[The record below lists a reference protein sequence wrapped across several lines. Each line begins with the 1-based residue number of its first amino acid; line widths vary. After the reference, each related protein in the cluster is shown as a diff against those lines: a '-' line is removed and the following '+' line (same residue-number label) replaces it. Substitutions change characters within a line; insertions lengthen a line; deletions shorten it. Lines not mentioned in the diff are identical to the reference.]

1 MSQSRFEAESA
12 AAGGDLVSVN
22 TTTTAPPASPF
33 DGPELLYVGPLL
45 VIEKEYGDP
54 ALRPKRA
61 ELGRARTELTARAL
75 VNALRSPTT
84 SRATVDGALASG
96 ELEDDTPGA
105 LGEILAADIANYLL
119 SNVTMR
125 AAVRG
130 RFIEMLKTAAE
141 IQHDSDTEETVN
153 DAITTMIFE
162 NMPLIKIDTFKEDL
176 KDLSELVNDISA
188 RTMATTR
195 ATTTTS
201 SRGLSMETR
210 DNSVEEKDAEAQD
223 AATIV
228 YQKSPITALLN
239 EPGLQVPG
247 QAGTSVGLGI
257 AKAGNKQAGTTS
269 RYRDTGNEC

>member
-1 MSQSRFEAESA
+1 MPPY
-12 AAGGDLVSVN
+12 GDLLTCLFGCHLRLGVEARFCLWLVVPS
-22 TTTTAPPASPF
+22 TGDAPS
-33 DGPELLYVGPLL
+33 
-45 VIEKEYGDP
+45 
-54 ALRPKRA
+54 
-61 ELGRARTELTARAL
+61 
-75 VNALRSPTT
+75 
-84 SRATVDGALASG
+84 
-96 ELEDDTPGA
+96 
-105 LGEILAADIANYLL
+105 DIANYLL

-210 DNSVEEKDAEAQD
+210 SPP
-223 AATIV
+223 AAADSAS
-228 YQKSPITALLN
+228 KRDWLIT
-239 EPGLQVPG
+239 
-247 QAGTSVGLGI
+247 
-257 AKAGNKQAGTTS
+257 K
-269 RYRDTGNEC
+269 